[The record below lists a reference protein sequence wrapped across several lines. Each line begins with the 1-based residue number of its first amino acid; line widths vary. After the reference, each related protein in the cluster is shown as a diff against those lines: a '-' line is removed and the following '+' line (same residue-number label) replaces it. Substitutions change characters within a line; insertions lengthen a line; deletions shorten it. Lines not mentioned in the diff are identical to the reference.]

1 LYISASSPNTS
12 PRSFKFTR
20 KFTPWRR

>member
-1 LYISASSPNTS
+1 LYISASSPKTS